1 MYIYVKL
8 ANAIFAQFIKIAEK
22 VNQPQGQGRL
32 DSPNLFQPQGHGR
45 LDSPFFWLCL
55 AFVVVFFGFP
65 SLWWVFRL
73 CGGALHLGGG
83 QRRLSSP
90 PTHSECQRHSRCES
104 HHRLRNLGGLS
115 LSCDER
121 VQQGLTI
128 DARGESR
135 LDLHCDLPISGGA
148 GPFASFSSASGR

>member
-1 MYIYVKL
+1 MLFVYIYVKL

-90 PTHSECQRHSRCES
+90 PTHSECQRHLSVVPIECFGTLEWKGNY
-104 HHRLRNLGGLS
+104 RLRNLGGLS
-115 LSCDER
+115 FSHDE
-121 VQQGLTI
+121 
-128 DARGESR
+128 
-135 LDLHCDLPISGGA
+135 
-148 GPFASFSSASGR
+148 